1 MSSGTFVRRPAVL
14 LALALCSVGGVV
26 TILGRLATGPPVE
39 QKRVLFSG
47 ESGTKTYPAF
57 SPDGQRV
64 AYSARGVSKSA
75 GGPFNGAGGP
85 SNMDAFHIF
94 VRTVAKDTP
103 RQLTEGPANDISPAW
118 SPDGTKIA
126 LLRLDE
132 GRARYVV
139 VPVAGG
145 AERQVAEF
153 AAAGGDESQPPR
165 SVSWTHDG
173 SSLVVVQAAE
183 KQAPGLAVVAVNT
196 GQATRITNP
205 PEGSEGDSSP
215 EVSPDGSSV
224 AFVRSTGA
232 GGSDIYLCDLSGA
245 ALRQLTFDDRG
256 IRGLA
261 WTSDGHD
268 LVYSS
273 SRRMGTWRLWRL
285 PAFGGSP
292 RELPIA
298 GMEATDPAVA
308 HAGYH
313 LMYADSPS
321 VSAIWRATLTS
332 GGSSAGGSS
341 DSSTDERPLIR
352 STSREASPAY
362 SPDGKKIADISDQSG
377 TDEIWVGDADGG
389 NRIQVTHLNGAS
401 IGRLR
406 WSPDSRTILFDA
418 RGDRGQD
425 LYTVAAAAGAKPA
438 RLLLGSGNA
447 SWSHD
452 GKRIYY
458 DSRGQIWKA
467 AANGGSPE
475 PLSRDFGAAQPVE
488 SVDGKYVYYR
498 MRRSF
503 WRVPVEGGEP
513 EEAIIPEHDLMWSTT
528 LQLTRKGAYYAEF
541 QRGIRS
547 WVVSFYD
554 FATKRSSTV
563 IALKNTDFGQGHLFS
578 ISPDGKYILFPRV
591 DQSQTDLMLVE
602 NFR

>member
-14 LALALCSVGGVV
+14 LSLALCSVGGVV

-39 QKRVLFSG
+39 QKRVLFSN
-47 ESGTKTYPAF
+47 EAGTKAYPAF

-64 AYSARGVSKSA
+64 AYSARGVSKV
-75 GGPFNGAGGP
+75 
-85 SNMDAFHIF
+85 DAFHIF
-94 VRTVAKDTP
+94 VRTVARDTP
-103 RQLTEGPANDISPAW
+103 RQLTEGPANDTSPAW
-118 SPDGTKIA
+118 SPDGTKLA
-126 LLRLDE
+126 FLRMDE
-132 GRARYVV
+132 GRARYMVI
-139 VPVAGG
+139 PVGGG
-145 AERQVAEF
+145 AGRQVAEF
-153 AAAGGDESQPPR
+153 GAAGDESQPAPA
-165 SVSWTHDG
+165 VSWTHDG
-173 SSLVVVQAAE
+173 SALVVVVQAGE
-183 KQAPGLAVVAVNT
+183 KQAPGLAVVAIDT
-196 GQATRITNP
+196 GKAARITNP
-205 PEGSEGDSSP
+205 PGGSEGDSSP
-215 EVSPDGSSV
+215 AISPDGSTV
-224 AFVRSTGA
+224 AFVRSAGA
-232 GGSDIYLCDLSGA
+232 DASDIYLCDLSGA
-245 ALRQLTFDDRG
+245 APRRLTFDDRA

-273 SRRMGTWRLWRL
+273 SRAGGWRLWRL

-298 GMEATDPAVA
+298 GRQAKDPAVSR
-308 HAGYH
+308 AGHH

-321 VSAIWRATLTS
+321 VSAIWRAALS
-332 GGSSAGGSS
+332 GAGGAS
-341 DSSTDERPLIR
+341 DATSDERPLLR
-352 STSREASPAY
+352 STGRESSPAY
-362 SPDGKKIADISDQSG
+362 SPDGKRIADVSDQTG
-377 TDEIWVGDADGG
+377 TDEIWVSDADGG
-389 NRIQVTHLNGAS
+389 NRIQVTHLNGPS

-406 WSPDSRTILFDA
+406 WSPDSKTILFDS

-438 RLLLGSGNA
+438 RLLQGGGNA

-475 PLSRDFGAAQPVE
+475 LLVSEFGAAQAVE

-498 MRRSF
+498 TRRSF

-513 EEAIIPEHDLMWSTT
+513 EEAIIPDHDLIFSTT
-528 LQLTRKGAYYAEF
+528 LQLTKKGAYYAEF
-541 QRGIRS
+541 QRSARS
-547 WVVSFYD
+547 WVISFYD
-554 FATKRSSTV
+554 FATKRNSTV
-563 IALKNTDFGQGHLFS
+563 FSVKNADFGQGHLFS
-578 ISPDGKYILFPRV
+578 VSPDGKYILFPRV